1 MNAPFSILIVEPS
14 PVVTA
19 GLLSMLSAHKAFQC
33 LPPRSSAE
41 NLPAI
46 LAQEKVDLL
55 LLNPQLLSD
64 MACLS
69 TLKLPVLALQYTPF
83 DVQTLSAF
91 DAVLDIRTAQREQI
105 FSLLQSFLSSNKN
118 THSDFASDENYELSD
133 REIEVLKLV
142 AQGLMNKE
150 IADKL
155 CISIHTVISHRKNIN
170 RKTGIKSVAGL
181 TVYAIMQGYI
191 ASM

>member
-1 MNAPFSILIVEPS
+1 MNAPFSILIVEAS

-19 GLLSMLSAHKAFQC
+19 GLLSVLSSHKAFQC

-64 MACLS
+64 VACLS
-69 TLKLPVLALQYTPF
+69 TLKLPVLALQYAPF
-83 DVQTLSAF
+83 DAQTLSAF

-105 FSLLQSFLSSNKN
+105 FSLLQSFISSNKN

-191 ASM
+191 ASV

>member
-19 GLLSMLSAHKAFQC
+19 GLLSVLSSHKAFQC

-46 LAQEKVDLL
+46 LAQEKADLL

-64 MACLS
+64 EACLS
-69 TLKLPVLALQYTPF
+69 TLKIPVIALQYAPF
-83 DVQTLSAF
+83 DAQSLSAF
-91 DAVLDIRTAQREQI
+91 DTVLDIRTAQREQI
-105 FSLLQSFLSSNKN
+105 FALLQSFISSNKN
-118 THSDFASDENYELSD
+118 TRCDLSSDENYELSD

-155 CISIHTVISHRKNIN
+155 CISIHPVISHRKNIN

-191 ASM
+191 ASV

>member
-1 MNAPFSILIVEPS
+1 MSAPFSILIVEPS

-19 GLLSMLSAHKAFQC
+19 GLLSVLSAHKAFQC

-46 LAQEKVDLL
+46 LAQEKADLL

-64 MACLS
+64 KACLS
-69 TLKLPVLALQYTPF
+69 TLKIPVIALQYAPF
-83 DVQTLSAF
+83 DAQSLSAF

-105 FSLLQSFLSSNKN
+105 FSLLQSFISSNKN
-118 THSDFASDENYELSD
+118 TNSDFASDENYELSD

-191 ASM
+191 ASV

>member
-19 GLLSMLSAHKAFQC
+19 GLLSVLSSHKAFQC

-46 LAQEKVDLL
+46 LAQEKADLL

-69 TLKLPVLALQYTPF
+69 TLKIPVIALQYAPF
-83 DVQTLSAF
+83 DAQRLSAF

-105 FSLLQSFLSSNKN
+105 FSLLQSFISSNKN
-118 THSDFASDENYELSD
+118 THGDFASDENYELSD

-191 ASM
+191 ASV